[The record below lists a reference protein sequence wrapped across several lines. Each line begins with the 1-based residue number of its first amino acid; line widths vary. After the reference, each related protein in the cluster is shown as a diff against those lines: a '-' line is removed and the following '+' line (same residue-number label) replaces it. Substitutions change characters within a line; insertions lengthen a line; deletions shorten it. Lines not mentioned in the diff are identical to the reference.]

1 MPPSKISREDVLKY
15 DTFLFDAD
23 GVLWTGD
30 IPISGAI
37 DFVAT
42 LFRAGKSVF
51 IISNNSTKTLDQY
64 VEKVA
69 KMGFEGFSK
78 KNIITPAIVLSV
90 YLRDRPEY
98 AGQPVYLLGMENLER
113 ALESVAGVHCIGVGP
128 DHFVDHSS
136 SDFIFNLDLSLMPK
150 AVICSYDAHLSYPK
164 IMKAANFLKR
174 NGVEF
179 FATNEDY
186 TFPGPNPDIVIPG
199 AGCTSAAVRAVSG
212 RTPIVFGKP
221 HKPIADFLR
230 NHEHIDANKTIMFG
244 DRLDTDIQFAN
255 DNGFTSCL
263 MLTGVS
269 SLEDVENAKKRG
281 ETNRIPKHTGQQM
294 NPSEWQ
300 KQSHS
305 SLLSTSENIYEFATH
320 NYHPGEKERYLDT
333 FVGSWTV
340 SFGRTKDQAIH
351 LWRYTKGYK
360 DVDRFVYFFSEGN
373 AVS

>member
-69 KMGFEGFSK
+69 KMGFEGLFK
-78 KNIITPAIVLSV
+78 KNIITPAIVLSA
-90 YLRDRPEY
+90 YLRDRAEY
-98 AGQPVYLLGMENLER
+98 AGQPVYLLGMENLKR
-113 ALESVAGVHCIGVGP
+113 TLESVAGVRCIGVGP

-179 FATNEDY
+179 FATNEDF
-186 TFPGPNPDIVIPG
+186 TFPGPNPDLVIPG

-221 HKPIADFLR
+221 HKPIANFLR

-269 SLEDVENAKKRG
+269 SLEDVKNAEKRG
-281 ETNRIPKHTGQQM
+281 ETNRIPKHVF
-294 NPSEWQ
+294 SFL
-300 KQSHS
+300 S
-305 SLLSTSENIYEFATH
+305 S
-320 NYHPGEKERYLDT
+320 
-333 FVGSWTV
+333 
-340 SFGRTKDQAIH
+340 
-351 LWRYTKGYK
+351 
-360 DVDRFVYFFSEGN
+360 
-373 AVS
+373 